1 MIESLRD
8 SAEKGPIY
16 THKSPTDIL
25 KNPLNT
31 YSGATDYIWGDTH
44 YIPIYTH
51 NSPMYTQKSITNK
64 QKKPVNL
71 SSPDDPNLSGV
82 AASTHPNHQ
91 YKHSKHVHIFARE
104 TYQQTKETDH
114 FRFRRTNFV

>member
-1 MIESLRD
+1 MIESHRD
-8 SAEKGPIY
+8 SGGKGPIY
-16 THKSPTDIL
+16 TYKSPTDIR

-31 YSGATDYIWGDTH
+31 YLGPTDYIWGDTQ
-44 YIPIYTH
+44 YVPIYTH

-64 QKKPVNL
+64 QKKPVNIF
-71 SSPDDPNLSGV
+71 SPDEPNLSGV

-104 TYQQTKETDH
+104 TYQQTKETD
-114 FRFRRTNFV
+114 FFSRRTNFI